1 MSRLRFFEVAQD
13 RLGRRG
19 FLAGLALVGAG
30 ALAACSSGGGAQSAG
45 SNDNAAATAAAKV
58 SSGVN
63 SEAKAAQS
71 VGTAASGGQSAG
83 ATTVNMTDQN
93 KFDPDTVT
101 ISKGGT
107 VTWKNGS
114 STVHSATFDPSKV
127 ANKADVALPDGV
139 QPFDSGLLQ
148 AGQSWSHTFTDAG
161 TYKYTCIPHES
172 LGMHGTVIV
181 K

>member
-1 MSRLRFFEVAQD
+1 MSLLRFLEAGQD

-19 FLAGLALVGAG
+19 FLAGLALVGA
-30 ALAACSSGGGAQSAG
+30 ATLAACSSGGGAPSSS

-58 SSGVN
+58 SGGLN

-71 VGTAASGGQSAG
+71 AG
-83 ATTVNMTDQN
+83 ATVVKMTDQN
-93 KFDPDTVT
+93 TFDPASITVA
-101 ISKGGT
+101 KGTT
-107 VTWKNGS
+107 VTWQNGT

-127 ANKADVALPDGV
+127 TNKADVSLPDGV

-148 AGQSWSHTFTDAG
+148 AGQSWSHTFADAG
-161 TYKYTCIPHES
+161 TYHYTCIPHES

-181 K
+181 Q